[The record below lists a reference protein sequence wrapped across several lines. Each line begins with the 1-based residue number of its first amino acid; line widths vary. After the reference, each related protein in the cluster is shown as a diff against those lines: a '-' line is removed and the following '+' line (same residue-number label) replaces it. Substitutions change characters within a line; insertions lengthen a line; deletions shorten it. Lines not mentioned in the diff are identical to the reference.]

1 MRVFACKNTK
11 KKYFSLK
18 MYALALR
25 HCGDFSKIN
34 MHRSAFSYKKSIIS
48 VLLKSF
54 QKYIANLVL
63 KKRSQ

>member
-1 MRVFACKNTK
+1 MRVFACKNTE

-34 MHRSAFSYKKSIIS
+34 MHRSAFSYKK
-48 VLLKSF
+48 KYNFSF
-54 QKYIANLVL
+54 TEVIPKVYCQFGP
-63 KKRSQ
+63 